1 MLVVLNNWPGGR
13 YLHGAVVPPS
23 LEIFLAMVSLRA
35 ACYSLGKGEIWGKS
49 VIRRLIFFIKVPL
62 GWHGNIVLYSLQKV
76 LKSHVLLRQMTPGN
90 NSVFHYES
98 RRKFACTCHCIWR
111 ERLVICSC
119 GLWFLMKTWFSG
131 FRNVLEIIQILLGFQ
146 KQLIC
151 GFTWCTFTWWL
162 RRSKVNQLCL
172 QTWKLGRI

>member
-35 ACYSLGKGEIWGKS
+35 ACHSLGKGEIWGKS

-111 ERLVICSC
+111 ERLVMVTVDCNFSWRHDFLASETSLKSFRFFWDSKSSWYV
-119 GLWFLMKTWFSG
+119 GLHG
-131 FRNVLEIIQILLGFQ
+131 VLSLDDLAGPRWTNSV
-146 KQLIC
+146 C
-151 GFTWCTFTWWL
+151 
-162 RRSKVNQLCL
+162 
-172 QTWKLGRI
+172 KLGN